1 MEMDID
7 NFDNYNDVRG
17 RYHSLSN
24 VSSRSTSVISKASSI
39 PYHKKMVINNDLPNE
54 EFMEPVDS
62 SQLSY
67 NSNDQERNHISMVT
81 NTIFS

>member
-1 MEMDID
+1 
-7 NFDNYNDVRG
+7 
-17 RYHSLSN
+17 
-24 VSSRSTSVISKASSI
+24 
-39 PYHKKMVINNDLPNE
+39 MVINNDLSNE

>member
-1 MEMDID
+1 
-7 NFDNYNDVRG
+7 
-17 RYHSLSN
+17 
-24 VSSRSTSVISKASSI
+24 
-39 PYHKKMVINNDLPNE
+39 MVINNDLSNE

-67 NSNDQERNHISMVT
+67 NSNDQERNDISMVT

>member
-1 MEMDID
+1 MDID

-17 RYHSLSN
+17 RYHFFSN

-39 PYHKKMVINNDLPNE
+39 PYYKKMVINNDFSNE
-54 EFMEPVDS
+54 EFMKPVDS